1 MPEVVDKV
9 QAVLADALAE
19 QGFDLWDVKY
29 EKQDSDMVLRVLVDR
44 LDGDINMDDLVMLT
58 EFISNHVDAIQPDPF
73 PEAYLLDVSSPGAER
88 ELKRDRD
95 YNWALNKT
103 IAVALKTPIDHAN
116 ELSGTL
122 IDKTATELILEVVG
136 KKGKR
141 TQVTVPMDQIKQTH
155 LSIDQDR
162 ILTSDADFEWALE
175 KFVRVSTYRKIDGQK
190 EFVGELVGFTPEAL
204 TIEDE
209 DEQQVTIQRDIIAKA
224 SHTNTF

>member
-88 ELKRDRD
+88 ELKRDRH

-141 TQVTVPMDQIKQTH
+141 TQVTVPIDQIKQTH

>member
-88 ELKRDRD
+88 ELKRERD

-103 IAVALKTPIDHAN
+103 IAVAFKTPIDHAN

-122 IDKTATELILEVVG
+122 IDKTATELTLEVVG

-190 EFVGELVGFTPEAL
+190 EFVGELVGYTPEAL